1 MKKMLFIA
9 TMLFL
14 SISNAQAQVAYE
26 RAKFFDNFYIGAE
39 VGLTNRFHNK
49 ISFPLKPVAGLKLG
63 KDFTPI
69 FGANLSG
76 TVDLGTH
83 GFYVDWPGKIY
94 MNSKTFVKLLSF
106 GLNGTVNLTNL
117 FSEYRPDRTFE
128 LGLEAGLATAT
139 VLGDEVLISYNN
151 YGDNTELTSKLG
163 MTFAWNLGELK
174 AWQIYLEPAMGWNL
188 THGPGDAVKF
198 NGATAQIKLLL
209 GIKYKFMTS
218 NGTHNFKVYNIGDMN
233 NELNELRAQL
243 AAKPKEVVKEVEKEV
258 VREVVKEVP
267 ANCESMVF
275 VTFEQAKSYLTQESK
290 NVLDAI
296 KVGAHVQVVGTAS
309 PEGTK
314 RFNDKIAQKRADVV
328 AKYLKDRGVIVD
340 KASGKG
346 VTGVTSNRL
355 AVVIAK

>member
-1 MKKMLFIA
+1 M
-9 TMLFL
+9 
-14 SISNAQAQVAYE
+14 
-26 RAKFFDNFYIGAE
+26 
-39 VGLTNRFHNK
+39 
-49 ISFPLKPVAGLKLG
+49 P
-63 KDFTPI
+63 
-69 FGANLSG
+69 
-76 TVDLGTH
+76 
-83 GFYVDWPGKIY
+83 
-94 MNSKTFVKLLSF
+94 
-106 GLNGTVNLTNL
+106 
-117 FSEYRPDRTFE
+117 
-128 LGLEAGLATAT
+128 
-139 VLGDEVLISYNN
+139 
-151 YGDNTELTSKLG
+151 
-163 MTFAWNLGELK
+163 
-174 AWQIYLEPAMGWNL
+174 
-188 THGPGDAVKF
+188 
-198 NGATAQIKLLL
+198 
-209 GIKYKFMTS
+209 S
-218 NGTHNFKVYNIGDMN
+218 NGPPNFKVHNLGDMN

-267 ANCESMVF
+267 ANCENMVF